1 MIVNLDLTLI
11 AAIVL
16 FIVLTA
22 IIYKV
27 ISAIPLFAGV
37 VAFALAVCIA
47 LLCLIAMT
55 DFIAVGAAEHQFKTA
70 SHIID
75 IRLDCILLPYASLAL
90 AILLLPLVLL
100 FIRFHK
106 MIRTKRKLR
115 QVKRE
120 MRR

>member
-11 AAIVL
+11 AAIVM

-22 IIYKV
+22 IIYRV
-27 ISAIPLFAGV
+27 ISGIILFAEP
-37 VAFALAVCIA
+37 VAFVLAVCMA

-55 DFIAVGAAEHQFKTA
+55 DFISVKAAEDQSQTA

-100 FIRFHK
+100 FIRIHK
-106 MIRTKRKLR
+106 MIGAKRKLR

-120 MRR
+120 MRQ

>member
-1 MIVNLDLTLI
+1 MIVNLDLMLM
-11 AAIVL
+11 AAIVM
-16 FIVLTA
+16 FIVLAA
-22 IIYKV
+22 IIYRA
-27 ISAIPLFAGV
+27 ISEIPLFAKP
-37 VAFALAVCIA
+37 VAFFVAVCMA

-55 DFIAVGAAEHQFKTA
+55 DFIAVKAAEHQSQTA

-90 AILLLPLVLL
+90 AIIFLPLVLL
-100 FIRFHK
+100 FIRIHK
-106 MIRTKRKLR
+106 MIETKRKLR

>member
-1 MIVNLDLTLI
+1 MSVNLDLVLI
-11 AAIVL
+11 AAIVM

-22 IIYKV
+22 IIFNV
-27 ISAIPLFAGV
+27 ISAIPLFAGPVAFV
-37 VAFALAVCIA
+37 VAICTA

-55 DFIAVGAAEHQFKTA
+55 DFITVETAEHQFKTA

-100 FIRFHK
+100 FIRIHK

-115 QVKRE
+115 QMKRE